1 MTRFVLSPEVARVA
15 RVAVVT
21 VAAVA
26 AVVTVALAAVAGQ
39 WAAAQSNAADA
50 TVATGATA
58 ITGDAEAGRAAS
70 AACVACH
77 GADGNS
83 PTDQFPNLA
92 GQVPGYIAAQ
102 LAKFQ
107 SGARQDPVMAGFVAA
122 LTAQDMADL
131 DAYYSGLDGKIGGI
145 TPAQESAALA
155 GGKIYRGGYKPYD
168 IAACMGCHGPSG
180 HGIPPAFPRLAG
192 QPAAY
197 LEAQL
202 LAYKSGARV
211 DPVMNAVAFALSA
224 QQIRELALYISAL
237 Y

>member
-1 MTRFVLSPEVARVA
+1 MTRFLISL
-15 RVAVVT
+15 
-21 VAAVA
+21 AAA
-26 AVVTVALAAVAGQ
+26 VALAAGTVSGGGPAS
-39 WAAAQSNAADA
+39 AQQAD
-50 TVATGATA
+50 V
-58 ITGDAEAGRAAS
+58 EAGRDAS
-70 AACVACH
+70 ATCVACH

-83 PTDQFPNLA
+83 PTDQFPHLA

-107 SGARQDPVMAGFVAA
+107 SGERENAVMAGLVAA
-122 LTAQDMADL
+122 LSEQDMANL
-131 DAYYSGLDGKIGGI
+131 DAYYSSLEGKKGAI
-145 TPAQESAALA
+145 TPDQEADALA
-155 GGKIYRGGYKPYD
+155 GGKIYRGGYKPYH

-180 HGIPPAFPRLAG
+180 HGIPPAFPRIAG

-197 LEAQL
+197 IEAQL

-211 DPVMNAVAFALSA
+211 NPIMNSVSFALSA

>member
-1 MTRFVLSPEVARVA
+1 MTRFVILP
-15 RVAVVT
+15 
-21 VAAVA
+21 AA
-26 AVVTVALAAVAGQ
+26 ALAAVLTVTLAGP
-39 WAAAQSNAADA
+39 WAAAQ
-50 TVATGATA
+50 TA
-58 ITGDAEAGRAAS
+58 GVMTGDAEAGRAAS
-70 AACVACH
+70 ATCVACH

-92 GQVPGYIAAQ
+92 GQVPGFIAAQ
-102 LAKFQ
+102 LAKFK
-107 SGARQDPVMAGFVAA
+107 SGQRQDPVMAGFAAA

-131 DAYYSGLDGKIGGI
+131 DAYYSGLEGKKGGI
-145 TPAQESAALA
+145 TPDQEAAALA
-155 GGKIYRGGYKPYD
+155 GEKIYRGGYKPYA

-180 HGIPPAFPRLAG
+180 HGIPPNFPRIAG

-211 DPVMNAVAFALSA
+211 DPVMNSIAFALSA

>member
-1 MTRFVLSPEVARVA
+1 MTRFLISL
-15 RVAVVT
+15 
-21 VAAVA
+21 AAA
-26 AVVTVALAAVAGQ
+26 VALAAGTVSGGGPAS
-39 WAAAQSNAADA
+39 AQQAD
-50 TVATGATA
+50 V
-58 ITGDAEAGRAAS
+58 EAGRDAS
-70 AACVACH
+70 ATCVACH

-83 PTDQFPNLA
+83 PTDQFPHLA

-107 SGARQDPVMAGFVAA
+107 SGERENAVMAGLVAT
-122 LTAQDMADL
+122 LSEQDMANL
-131 DAYYSGLDGKIGGI
+131 DAYYSSLEGKKGAI
-145 TPAQESAALA
+145 TPDQEADALA
-155 GGKIYRGGYKPYD
+155 GGKIYRGGYKPYH

-180 HGIPPAFPRLAG
+180 HGIPPAFPRIAG

-197 LEAQL
+197 IEAQL

-211 DPVMNAVAFALSA
+211 NPIMNSVSFALSA